1 MSSPIDGSPMREIER
16 YGVKIDICPTSG
28 GIWLDKGELEK
39 IIMMIREEGLRE
51 GGGHEARASDAYHDD
66 AYHEED
72 AYPTRRKSHGQRPR
86 RRKRESI
93 FENIMDI
100 FE

>member
-1 MSSPIDGSPMREIER
+1 MPLMSSPIDGSPMREVER

-39 IIMMIREEGLRE
+39 IIMMIREEGLRD
-51 GGGHEARASDAYHDD
+51 GGVPSAPRAQVHYEEPAYEPE
-66 AYHEED
+66 YEERD
-72 AYPTRRKSHGQRPR
+72 RRPK

-93 FENIMDI
+93 FENLMDI
-100 FE
+100 FD